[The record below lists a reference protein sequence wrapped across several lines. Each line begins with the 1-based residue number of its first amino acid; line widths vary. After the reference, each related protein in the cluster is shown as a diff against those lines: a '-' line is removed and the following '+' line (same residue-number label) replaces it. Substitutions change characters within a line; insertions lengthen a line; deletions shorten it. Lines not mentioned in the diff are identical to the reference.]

1 MGRALID
8 TLGLVGIVFAWAS
21 EGVPEVAIG
30 GLVAV
35 YVLVALIAGPLGRVL
50 GLPPYRPDEAYTA
63 TLDPWRNERKLVQM
77 PKRGTE
83 NG

>member
-1 MGRALID
+1 LGRALID
-8 TLGLVGIVFAWAS
+8 TLGLVGIVSAWAS
-21 EGVPEVAIG
+21 ERVPAVAIG

-35 YVLVALIAGPLGRVL
+35 YVLVALVAGPLGRVL

-63 TLDPWRNERKLVQM
+63 TLDRWRNERKLIQM
-77 PKRGTE
+77 PKRGAG